1 MVVLRLIG
9 GLSLRRARSACR
21 WFPTHCSEVPLLA
34 RPSPSAKDRFLA
46 LPARSSDGC
55 FRAAKGRF
63 DPFATPQ
70 RMAANCAHRTA
81 RADEFR
87 SLMGQGGCPS
97 WVSTPWGCLC
107 SLRARSAL
115 DGVSWVQGGLV
126 EGALGRWSAA
136 CNAVLCSRARAS
148 LLAGALCDLL
158 SGIDGLSR
166 HELRFVPQVFCRI
179 SPTVVLSENCGKG
192 ITLTETRNGLEES
205 IVTVLTRGRGILG
218 AG

>member
-115 DGVSWVQGGLV
+115 DGVSLVQGGLV
-126 EGALGRWSAA
+126 EGAVGRELAAATQSAPSSAPSLGRVGSNLPRVKQSLFQRLVKLRRGKCLVGVPFVKIFVDASPRR
-136 CNAVLCSRARAS
+136 LRPSRCS
-148 LLAGALCDLL
+148 
-158 SGIDGLSR
+158 
-166 HELRFVPQVFCRI
+166 
-179 SPTVVLSENCGKG
+179 
-192 ITLTETRNGLEES
+192 
-205 IVTVLTRGRGILG
+205 LG
-218 AG
+218 G